1 MHPVIYKLPDVSD
14 SPVVLATTGLSYDV
28 YPSPKLIRL
37 GYNTILEKLNIPYVL
52 SNPYHKTGLA
62 FDFDRTDKNSM
73 EAIVKKAFGLK
84 KADLKPF
91 CPLWEIITFMEAYVG
106 LNKKAVTVSTNMSE
120 LMEEV
125 TAVHKKIHKG
135 STYAVTDASSKGKKG
150 AAADLV
156 YHYFSSVDLDENAY
170 VHLLCQEL
178 SLLLGKQA
186 VGSSMILQVF
196 DVNTDILS
204 GLVYLMSSYYKESYV
219 FKPSVVSDLSNEKY
233 LIFLQ
238 LKSKPEL
245 PSLAMK
251 DSMYLSDISVV
262 IPEIFTYA
270 IQCINADLI
279 PRKLN
284 LYQSIKKYVD
294 SRVYEGV
301 THDDMIAQQDSN
313 ASEWI
318 ESFGSSKKAAKLIE
332 TELTRTSQIC
342 DRAAEYNNAF
352 AMI

>member
-1 MHPVIYKLPDVSD
+1 
-14 SPVVLATTGLSYDV
+14 
-28 YPSPKLIRL
+28 
-37 GYNTILEKLNIPYVL
+37 
-52 SNPYHKTGLA
+52 
-62 FDFDRTDKNSM
+62 
-73 EAIVKKAFGLK
+73 
-84 KADLKPF
+84 
-91 CPLWEIITFMEAYVG
+91 
-106 LNKKAVTVSTNMSE
+106 
-120 LMEEV
+120 
-125 TAVHKKIHKG
+125 
-135 STYAVTDASSKGKKG
+135 
-150 AAADLV
+150 
-156 YHYFSSVDLDENAY
+156 
-170 VHLLCQEL
+170 
-178 SLLLGKQA
+178 
-186 VGSSMILQVF
+186 
-196 DVNTDILS
+196 
-204 GLVYLMSSYYKESYV
+204 
-219 FKPSVVSDLSNEKY
+219 
-233 LIFLQ
+233 
-238 LKSKPEL
+238 
-245 PSLAMK
+245 LAMK